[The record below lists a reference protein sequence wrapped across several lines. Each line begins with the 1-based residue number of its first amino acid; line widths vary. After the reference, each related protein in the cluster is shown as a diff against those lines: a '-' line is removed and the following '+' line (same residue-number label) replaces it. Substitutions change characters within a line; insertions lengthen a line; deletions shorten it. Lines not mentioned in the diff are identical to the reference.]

1 MKLVPGKTKQT
12 KKQQTVNI
20 RTMVIGRLVSSRC
33 IAQQS
38 VLVSKETTNRAKA
51 DSMAEASEFT
61 IITRRVN
68 RKRTS
73 ILHDCASSERAGG
86 NHLRTA
92 RQCSYV
98 SNTFSHGRFSRRFA
112 DGICAE
118 SVDIGNGSAPVA
130 TADAFDLGQPSHR

>member
-1 MKLVPGKTKQT
+1 
-12 KKQQTVNI
+12 
-20 RTMVIGRLVSSRC
+20 MVIGRLVSSRR

-51 DSMAEASEFT
+51 DSMAEASVFT

-86 NHLRTA
+86 IIFARRVNVPMFLTLSLTA
-92 RQCSYV
+92 A
-98 SNTFSHGRFSRRFA
+98 SR
-112 DGICAE
+112 D
-118 SVDIGNGSAPVA
+118 DLQMDSAQNQW
-130 TADAFDLGQPSHR
+130 T

>member
-1 MKLVPGKTKQT
+1 
-12 KKQQTVNI
+12 
-20 RTMVIGRLVSSRC
+20 MVIGRLVSSRR

-51 DSMAEASEFT
+51 DSMAEAFCVYDYHTACQSQT
-61 IITRRVN
+61 DQHTTRLRVIGAC
-68 RKRTS
+68 RW
-73 ILHDCASSERAGG
+73 

-112 DGICAE
+112 DGLCAE
-118 SVDIGNGSAPVA
+118 SVDVGNGSAPVA